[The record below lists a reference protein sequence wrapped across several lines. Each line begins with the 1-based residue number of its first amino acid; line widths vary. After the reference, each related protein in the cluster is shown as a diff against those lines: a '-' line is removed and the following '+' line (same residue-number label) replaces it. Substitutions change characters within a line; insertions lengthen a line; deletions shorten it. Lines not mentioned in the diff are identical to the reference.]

1 MSWTV
6 TDVCGVVAQ
15 LKVGTTSSLG
25 AAAVLNFGE
34 LQD

>member
-1 MSWTV
+1 MTN
-6 TDVCGVVAQ
+6 VCGAAAQ